1 MSSSPISNRYEFL
14 FLFDCVN
21 GNPNGDPDAGNAPRI
36 DPQTMRGLVS
46 DVALKRRIRN
56 YIQAVCGNASPNAIF
71 IEHACNLNKHIA
83 LAHEETVGQVHV
95 EKKKGK
101 KGEDSETEEGGGAQK
116 KDVKQAR
123 DFMCRSFF
131 DVRTF
136 GAVMSTGANAGQVR
150 GPVQIAFA
158 QSVDPILSLDASI
171 TRMANAGG
179 EKHFSSKQHQ
189 EWEDAQPEDKLR
201 TMGRKSLIPYGLFVG
216 RGFISA
222 FLAEQTGFSEDDLKL
237 LWRAILGMYE
247 HDRSASKGLMTVHP
261 EYAFVFK
268 HVGTSSNEQRAQ
280 EAKLG
285 CAHAHKLFQIVESK
299 IIPATRRGL
308 DAPRSIEDYK
318 PLPTIEQVRAELPK
332 GVEAHLMA
340 DLA

>member
-1 MSSSPISNRYEFL
+1 
-14 FLFDCVN
+14 
-21 GNPNGDPDAGNAPRI
+21 
-36 DPQTMRGLVS
+36 
-46 DVALKRRIRN
+46 
-56 YIQAVCGNASPNAIF
+56 
-71 IEHACNLNKHIA
+71 
-83 LAHEETVGQVHV
+83 
-95 EKKKGK
+95 
-101 KGEDSETEEGGGAQK
+101 
-116 KDVKQAR
+116 
-123 DFMCRSFF
+123 MCRSFF